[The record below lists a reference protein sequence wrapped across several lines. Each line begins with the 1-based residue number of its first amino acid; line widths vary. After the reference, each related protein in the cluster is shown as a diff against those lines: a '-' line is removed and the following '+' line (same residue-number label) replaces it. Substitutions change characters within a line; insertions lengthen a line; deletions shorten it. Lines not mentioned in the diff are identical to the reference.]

1 MKKIF
6 FFLVLFSG
14 ISFAQ
19 ANSNALGL
27 FLHNEANNWGVDFKH
42 LDSDKNAW
50 NIYLSDLRFGDVSA
64 VGLGFGYYFLYN
76 VIKADASAGRFP
88 LYWGPNVGFGYWSG
102 GGGGPGSFSGLDVG
116 VNLVG
121 GVSWFTPTS
130 FKMDFSIELLSP
142 SLGHWHQSV
151 KQPEGNWKTNSNPA
165 FGLKG
170 NLGFRILFHAYLF

>member
-27 FLHNEANNWGVDFKH
+27 FLHGDANHWGVDFKH
-42 LDSDKNAW
+42 LDNDKNTW
-50 NIYLSDLRFGDVSA
+50 NIYLNDLRFGNTNA
-64 VGLGFGYYFLYN
+64 VGLGFGYHFLYN

-102 GGGGPGSFSGLDVG
+102 SVGPKKYNGLDIG
-116 VNLVG
+116 INLAG

-130 FKMDFSIELLSP
+130 FKMDLSFELLSP
-142 SLGHWHQSV
+142 SLGHWHESSRE
-151 KQPEGNWKTNSNPA
+151 QPGDDWKTNSDPA

-170 NLGFRILFHAYLF
+170 TLGFRILFHAYLF